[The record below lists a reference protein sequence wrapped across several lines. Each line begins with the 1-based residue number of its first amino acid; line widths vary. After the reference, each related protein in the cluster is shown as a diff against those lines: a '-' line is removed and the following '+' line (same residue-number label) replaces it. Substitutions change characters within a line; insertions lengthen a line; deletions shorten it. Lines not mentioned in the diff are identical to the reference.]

1 MIKEHLF
8 EIIMFFLGLFP
19 SLIVFLYKKYIEK
32 SKLFTFQ
39 NMITKEYI
47 NPLKVS
53 LERMDGD
60 QRNNTVDLINRT
72 VHRLSFLLEN
82 ELPYLNNVNQF
93 EYIRTVNYVLE
104 HCKRIK
110 ESLLKYSYHSMSSEG
125 EEYDEELE
133 KNRNQALLE
142 IKHLE
147 NNLKN
152 YALMKIDI

>member
-47 NPLKVS
+47 KPLKVS

-60 QRNNTVDLINRT
+60 QRNNT
-72 VHRLSFLLEN
+72 
-82 ELPYLNNVNQF
+82 
-93 EYIRTVNYVLE
+93 
-104 HCKRIK
+104 
-110 ESLLKYSYHSMSSEG
+110 
-125 EEYDEELE
+125 
-133 KNRNQALLE
+133 
-142 IKHLE
+142 
-147 NNLKN
+147 
-152 YALMKIDI
+152 